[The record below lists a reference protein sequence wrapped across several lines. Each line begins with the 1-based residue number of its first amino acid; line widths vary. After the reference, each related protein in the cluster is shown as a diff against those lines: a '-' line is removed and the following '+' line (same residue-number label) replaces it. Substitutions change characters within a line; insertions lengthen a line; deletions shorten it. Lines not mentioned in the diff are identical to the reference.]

1 MKIRLMIVRGES
13 STPQEF
19 DLHTLYRFL
28 KLTAGN
34 YRNSVYVRC
43 KDGIEFMLVTDEEAK
58 PLLFPINLFYELT
71 GEYPQRDEMSYELTH
86 DAFETLYR
94 SWILWNTDKEE
105 CPICSLQ
112 VSEVSKKT
120 NEEKAENIL
129 SVLRSGSQAPPG
141 KCCIQG
147 EHDR

>member
-43 KDGIEFMLVTDEEAK
+43 KDGIEYMLVTDEEAK

-71 GEYPQRDEMSYELTH
+71 GEYPQRDEMSYELTQ
-86 DAFETLYR
+86 DAFKTLYR

-129 SVLRSGSQAPPG
+129 SVLRSGS
-141 KCCIQG
+141 
-147 EHDR
+147 

>member
-1 MKIRLMIVRGES
+1 MKNTIMIVRGES

-19 DLHTLYRFL
+19 DLHTFYRFL

-34 YRNSVYVRC
+34 YRNSAYVRC
-43 KDGIEFMLVTDEEAK
+43 KDGIEYMLVTDEDAK

-71 GEYPQRDEMSYELTH
+71 GEYPQRDEMSYELTQ

-129 SVLRSGSQAPPG
+129 SVLRSGSQAPSG

>member
-43 KDGIEFMLVTDEEAK
+43 LDGIEYMLVTDEEAK

-71 GEYPQRDEMSYELTH
+71 GEYPQRDEMSHELPG
-86 DAFETLYR
+86 DVFETLYR
-94 SWILWNTDKEE
+94 SWIVWNTDGGA

>member
-1 MKIRLMIVRGES
+1 MKNTIMIVRGES

-34 YRNSVYVRC
+34 YRNSAYVRC
-43 KDGIEFMLVTDEEAK
+43 KDGIEYMLVTDEEAK

-71 GEYPQRDEMSYELTH
+71 GEYPQREEMSYELTQ
-86 DAFETLYR
+86 DAFKTLYR

-129 SVLRSGSQAPPG
+129 SVLRSGSQAPSG

>member
-1 MKIRLMIVRGES
+1 MKNTIMIVRGES
-13 STPQEF
+13 NTPQEF

-43 KDGIEFMLVTDEEAK
+43 MDGIEYMLVTDEEAK

-71 GEYPQRDEMSYELTH
+71 GEYPQRDEMSYELTQ
-86 DAFETLYR
+86 DAFKTLYR

-129 SVLRSGSQAPPG
+129 SVLRSGS
-141 KCCIQG
+141 
-147 EHDR
+147 

>member
-1 MKIRLMIVRGES
+1 MKNTIMIVRGES

-34 YRNSVYVRC
+34 YRNSAYVRC
-43 KDGIEFMLVTDEEAK
+43 TDGIEYMLVTDEDAK

-71 GEYPQRDEMSYELTH
+71 GEYPQRDEMSYELTQ

-129 SVLRSGSQAPPG
+129 SVLRSGSQAPSG

>member
-1 MKIRLMIVRGES
+1 MKNTIMIVRGES
-13 STPQEF
+13 STPHEF

-58 PLLFPINLFYELT
+58 PLLFPVNLFYELT
-71 GEYPQRDEMSYELTH
+71 GEYPQRDEMSYELTQ
-86 DAFETLYR
+86 DAFKTLYR

-129 SVLRSGSQAPPG
+129 SVLRSGSQAPSG

>member
-1 MKIRLMIVRGES
+1 MKNTIMIVRGES
-13 STPQEF
+13 STPHEF

-58 PLLFPINLFYELT
+58 PLLFPVNLFYELT
-71 GEYPQRDEMSYELTH
+71 GEYPQREEMNYELTQ
-86 DAFETLYR
+86 DAFKTLYR

>member
-1 MKIRLMIVRGES
+1 MKNTIMIVRGES
-13 STPQEF
+13 NTPQEF

-34 YRNSVYVRC
+34 YRNSAYVRC
-43 KDGIEFMLVTDEEAK
+43 KDGIEYMLVTDEDAK

-71 GEYPQRDEMSYELTH
+71 GEYPQRDEMSYELTQ

-129 SVLRSGSQAPPG
+129 SVLQSGSQAPSG

>member
-1 MKIRLMIVRGES
+1 MKIRIMIVRGES
-13 STPQEF
+13 STPEEF

-43 KDGIEFMLVTDEEAK
+43 KDGIEYMLVTDEEAK

-71 GEYPQRDEMSYELTH
+71 GEYPQRDEMSYELTQ
-86 DAFETLYR
+86 DAFKTLYQ

-129 SVLRSGSQAPPG
+129 SVLRSGSQASPG
-141 KCCIQG
+141 ECCIQG

>member
-1 MKIRLMIVRGES
+1 MKNTIMIVRGES

-34 YRNSVYVRC
+34 YRNSAYVRC
-43 KDGIEFMLVTDEEAK
+43 KDGIEYMLVTDEDAK

-71 GEYPQRDEMSYELTH
+71 GEYPQRDEMSYELTQ

-112 VSEVSKKT
+112 Y
-120 NEEKAENIL
+120 IFCFFFICF
-129 SVLRSGSQAPPG
+129 LR
-141 KCCIQG
+141 
-147 EHDR
+147 HLTYL

>member
-1 MKIRLMIVRGES
+1 MKNTIMIVRGES
-13 STPQEF
+13 NTPQEF

-43 KDGIEFMLVTDEEAK
+43 MDGIEYMLVTDEEAK

-71 GEYPQRDEMSYELTH
+71 GEYPQRDEMSYELPQ

-120 NEEKAENIL
+120 NEEKAENIF